1 MTQGVDIDVRSR
13 RIEELEKYLQKE
25 EISLEEETE
34 NIVDKLISGN
44 LRDIG
49 GLTAIRGFVYQYY
62 VAIYYMIKM
71 LYPKSKDTW
80 WNYVIIEYF
89 DDVTLLDENNVRF
102 IQVKTTRENSGKLVT
117 PSNFYE
123 RTNPRVNERVN
134 DLSYFN
140 SWLDKLFFN
149 YDYFFQNHLKENEI
163 KEGKFSSPQF
173 EIATNSPFSS
183 GTKLAYST
191 NSSYDLNYSFEKD
204 DVFLK
209 KLKSKKVGKEG
220 TEIAFDQV
228 MMKELTFYLNKLFIH
243 HMGSSVDLRDTTI
256 RMIMEII
263 GRTDIGS
270 SSIAEYIFERFFS
283 RVFLTTYNDNPNINI
298 EELTFS
304 KDFVTKLFEE
314 SKVEGTENLASSI
327 KSKSVFTMFDNV
339 ISSLSNEIKES
350 YQNEK
355 IKKELLDTLE
365 WFYNSCIGEFD
376 KDPKYFSI
384 FLHKLFE
391 MENTL
396 PIDTYLDK
404 ESFLKN
410 SIEYIVNCLAFYLNK
425 QIDLKDAKLL
435 FHFGELNSEKL
446 LFTIYNAQNKKDTI
460 SVKNSI
466 ATTIQYCEVANEI
479 NDDYYCL
486 IIDDIEPLSNDGDD
500 KLAALFNISNAEEK
514 QPKLIEPVQNLK
526 FFNSQQ
532 LKRFIMML
540 KQSNEDSIQTLKD
553 ENYIKQWRE
562 FVEIQN

>member
-25 EISLEEETE
+25 GISLEEDTE
-34 NIVDKLISGN
+34 NIIDKLISGN

-71 LYPKSKDTW
+71 LYPNSKDTW
-80 WNYVIIEYF
+80 WNYVVIEYF

-102 IQVKTTRENSGKLVT
+102 IQVKTTRENTGKLVT
-117 PSNFYE
+117 PFNFYE
-123 RTNPRVNERVN
+123 RSAPKVNEEFN
-134 DLSYFN
+134 DVSYFN
-140 SWLDKLFFN
+140 SWLDKLFYN
-149 YDYFFQNHLKENEI
+149 YDYFIRNHLKGNEI

-183 GTKLAYST
+183 STKLAYTT

-204 DVFLK
+204 DVFIK
-209 KLKSKKVGKEG
+209 KLKSKKVGKG

-228 MMKELTFYLNKLFIH
+228 MMKDLTFYLNKLFIH
-243 HMGSSVDLRDTTI
+243 HMGSSVDLKDTTI

-263 GRTDIGS
+263 GRTDMGS
-270 SSIAEYIFERFFS
+270 SSIADYIFERFFS
-283 RVFLTTYNDNPNINI
+283 RVFMTTYNDNPNISI

-304 KDFVTKLFEE
+304 KDFVAKLFEE
-314 SKVEGTENLASSI
+314 SKVEGTERLASSI
-327 KSKSVFTMFDNV
+327 KSKSVFTMFDKV
-339 ISSLSNEIKES
+339 ISLLSNEIEES

-355 IKKELLDTLE
+355 IKKELLDTLG
-365 WFYNSCIGEFD
+365 WFYNSCIGEFEN
-376 KDPKYFSI
+376 DPKYFSI

-391 MENTL
+391 MDNTL

-404 ESFLKN
+404 ESFLKK

-425 QIDLKDAKLL
+425 QIELKDAKLL

-460 SVKNSI
+460 SVMNSI
-466 ATTIQYCEVANEI
+466 ATTIQYCDVANKI

-486 IIDDIEPLSNDGDD
+486 IIDDIEPLSNNGDD
-500 KLAALFNISNAEEK
+500 KLAALFSISNVEEK

-532 LKRFIMML
+532 FKRFIMRL
-540 KQSNEDSIQTLKD
+540 KQSDEDSLPTLKD
-553 ENYIKQWRE
+553 ENIIKQWRE
-562 FVEIQN
+562 IVEIQN